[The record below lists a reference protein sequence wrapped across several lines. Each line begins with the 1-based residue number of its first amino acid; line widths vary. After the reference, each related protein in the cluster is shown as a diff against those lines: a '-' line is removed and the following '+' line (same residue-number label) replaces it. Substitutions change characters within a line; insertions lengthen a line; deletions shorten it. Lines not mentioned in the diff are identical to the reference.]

1 MPRGEP
7 MRGLVVGWL
16 LLLSRSALGADAPG
30 LDTLTR
36 HLLAETLA
44 PVLEVAEAEYPDAA
58 FSLRAQPGKVTAS
71 GLLSGYADVLLERG
85 REVYEL
91 AGRGEVPAGAL
102 LLEVTPLDVAV
113 VHGSGRRGFLG
124 LGAAKSERTARLH
137 VRLRL
142 TEPSSGRLLFDEERS
157 VRRVDWVDAATME
170 SPVGGD
176 PLYVAGTST
185 TVSTANVARAS
196 WTERAVAVGVLGGI
210 ILIYFAGSS

>member
-1 MPRGEP
+1 

-16 LLLSRSALGADAPG
+16 LLLAWPALGADAPG

-58 FSLRAQPGKVTAS
+58 FALRAQNGQVTAS

-85 REVYEL
+85 SEVYEL
-91 AGRGEVPAGAL
+91 SGRNEVPDGAL

-113 VHGSGRRGFLG
+113 VYGPVKRGFLR
-124 LGAAKSERTARLH
+124 LGAAKSERTARLD
-137 VRLRL
+137 VQLRL
-142 TEPSSGRLLFDEERS
+142 SDPLSGRLLFDAKRS
-157 VRRVDWVDAATME
+157 VRRVDWVEAASME
-170 SPVGGD
+170 SPVAGD
-176 PLYVAGTST
+176 PLYVTGTTST
-185 TVSTANVARAS
+185 ASTASIARAS